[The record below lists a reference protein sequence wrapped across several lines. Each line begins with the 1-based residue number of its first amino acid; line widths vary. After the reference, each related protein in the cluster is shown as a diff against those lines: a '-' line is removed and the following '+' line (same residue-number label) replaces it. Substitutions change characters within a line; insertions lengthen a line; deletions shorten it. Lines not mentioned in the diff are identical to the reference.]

1 MKKFSKLNEK
11 QSDNLLE
18 NVINDI
24 DELISNLEYLR
35 SFIDKKKNSED
46 NLKIYKSLITVHTDI
61 QLLSSKIKK

>member
-1 MKKFSKLNEK
+1 MKKFSKLNEE

-46 NLKIYKSLITVHTDI
+46 NLKIYKSLTTVHTDI

>member
-11 QSDNLLE
+11 KSDNLLE
-18 NVINDI
+18 NVISDI

-46 NLKIYKSLITVHTDI
+46 DIKIYKSLITVHTDI

>member
-11 QSDNLLE
+11 QSENLLE

-46 NLKIYKSLITVHTDI
+46 DLKIYKSLITVHTDI